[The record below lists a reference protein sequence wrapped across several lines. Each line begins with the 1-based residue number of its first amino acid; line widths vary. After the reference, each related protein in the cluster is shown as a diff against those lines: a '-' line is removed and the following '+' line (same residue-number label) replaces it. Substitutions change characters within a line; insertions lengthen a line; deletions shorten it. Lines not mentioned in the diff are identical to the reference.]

1 MFVSLVCFVLLTFVL
16 VSFHCLQNSLFTLNT
31 FSQTDNA
38 RSDSLLQPA
47 KLKAVSADKLL
58 QFLTSSLRSDV
69 GQDGRRQQR
78 CQQVGG
84 APPASDALSTTLGVA
99 FLCIKDVVSREYFA
113 SPTTS
118 DRSWK
123 RLQRLYSVCIS
134 NFARRIDQFLRH
146 HRVSMLRPHWRIA
159 PLFGNSAAH
168 DAFIANSDFR
178 KDWNPTGGNQR
189 KW

>member
-31 FSQTDNA
+31 FSQTVNA
-38 RSDSLLQPA
+38 RSELLLQPA

-58 QFLTSSLRSDV
+58 QFLLTSLLRSDV

-118 DRSWK
+118 DRS
-123 RLQRLYSVCIS
+123 
-134 NFARRIDQFLRH
+134 
-146 HRVSMLRPHWRIA
+146 
-159 PLFGNSAAH
+159 
-168 DAFIANSDFR
+168 
-178 KDWNPTGGNQR
+178 
-189 KW
+189 

>member
-58 QFLTSSLRSDV
+58 QFLLTSFLRSDV
-69 GQDGRRQQR
+69 GQDGR

-84 APPASDALSTTLGVA
+84 APPASDASSTTLGVA

-118 DRSWK
+118 DRS
-123 RLQRLYSVCIS
+123 
-134 NFARRIDQFLRH
+134 
-146 HRVSMLRPHWRIA
+146 
-159 PLFGNSAAH
+159 
-168 DAFIANSDFR
+168 
-178 KDWNPTGGNQR
+178 
-189 KW
+189 